1 VTDQLIPATAPAA
14 AETVWVQV
22 TDELWVAQSGGDFV
36 GTIERIED
44 RYIAVDGHG
53 TPIGVNGAL
62 EGAKARFDDLPSD
75 LGLPGLRLG
84 PLGRLGARLRRRRY
98 TRLAA
103 RRGATTVSP

>member
-1 VTDQLIPATAPAA
+1 MTDQLTPPVADAATA
-14 AETVWVQV
+14 WVQV
-22 TDELWVAQSGGDFV
+22 TDELWVASAAGEFV

-53 TPIGVNGAL
+53 TPIGVNGSL
-62 EGAKARFDDLPSD
+62 DGAKARFDDLPKD
-75 LGLPGLRLG
+75 LGLPGLQLG
-84 PLGRLGARLRRRRY
+84 PLGRLSARMRRRRY

>member
-1 VTDQLIPATAPAA
+1 MTDQLIPAAA
-14 AETVWVQV
+14 AAAAAWVQV
-22 TDELWVAQSGGDFV
+22 TDELWVASTGGEFL

-53 TPIGVNGAL
+53 TPIGVNGTL
-62 EGAKARFDDLPSD
+62 DGAKTRFDDLPDD
-75 LGLPGLRLG
+75 LGLPALRLG

-103 RRGATTVSP
+103 RRGAATVSP